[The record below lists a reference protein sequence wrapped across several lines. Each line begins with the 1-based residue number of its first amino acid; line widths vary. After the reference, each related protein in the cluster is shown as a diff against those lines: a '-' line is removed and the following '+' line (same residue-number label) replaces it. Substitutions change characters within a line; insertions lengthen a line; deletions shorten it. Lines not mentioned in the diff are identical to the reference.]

1 MKKKIWGLVSLIS
14 IFLLIF
20 IFARYNQ
27 GIIKYDDVSSIDTG
41 MSMKEVKVTLGP
53 PKKII
58 SDNKEISEEL
68 TSIYKDKLKK
78 SMTMKSIVSSS
89 KDLKKYVDESED
101 FSDILYSTNDLNN
114 LEKVYSSVKSNQNI
128 KTYIYKI
135 DKEQNTFHIY
145 FNDGIVE
152 GYTEIK
158 D

>member
-1 MKKKIWGLVSLIS
+1 
-14 IFLLIF
+14 
-20 IFARYNQ
+20 
-27 GIIKYDDVSSIDTG
+27 
-41 MSMKEVKVTLGP
+41 MKEVKATLGP

-58 SDNKEISEEL
+58 TDNKEIAEEL
-68 TSIYKDKLKK
+68 TSIYKDKLKE

-89 KDLKKYVDESED
+89 NDLKKYVDESED

-152 GYTEIK
+152 GYTKIK

>member
-1 MKKKIWGLVSLIS
+1 MKKMIFGLVSLIS

-41 MSMKEVKVTLGP
+41 MSMKEIKATLGP

-58 SDNKEISEEL
+58 TDNKEIAEEL
-68 TSIYKDKLKK
+68 TSIYKDKLKE

-89 KDLKKYVDESED
+89 NDLKKYVDESED

-114 LEKVYSSVKSNQNI
+114 LEKVYSSVKSNLI

-152 GYTEIK
+152 GYTKIK